1 MCVNMMAAAAVV
13 RNIDMHRKNWYI
25 YRDTGKS
32 DEWALLPWDLDL
44 SQGRYWR
51 SQFNYFSNLMETNGY
66 IETGGAVRLLAQ
78 LYSRRSTRAMFY
90 RRVRSLH
97 DLYLQSADTPMEERY
112 YERRLNELSALIDP
126 EDIVPSDAQR
136 DFEKWGS
143 WLHNADGGSAPAVP
157 YTTNNPD
164 VETMAEGVQRLR
176 DEFLAPRRA
185 FIYSQNI
192 IPDAQTGQLSL
203 VYTPLL
209 SAGAPLTH
217 LVPSDD
223 SVDNTWMNFD
233 FNDANWLTGTTGIG
247 LFEHQVRP
255 TYCDR
260 YRSKDARH
268 SFLGLHAL

>member
-1 MCVNMMAAAAVV
+1 MGTPPLGP
-13 RNIDMHRKNWYI
+13 RPLSR
-25 YRDTGKS
+25 
-32 DEWALLPWDLDL
+32 ALLEIAIQL
-44 SQGRYWR
+44 
-51 SQFNYFSNLMETNGY
+51 FSNLMETNGY

-126 EDIVPSDAQR
+126 EDLVPADAQR

-192 IPDAQTGQLSL
+192 FASL
-203 VYTPLL
+203 TYNDMPFIL
-209 SAGAPLTH
+209 AP
-217 LVPSDD
+217 
-223 SVDNTWMNFD
+223 
-233 FNDANWLTGTTGIG
+233 
-247 LFEHQVRP
+247 
-255 TYCDR
+255 
-260 YRSKDARH
+260 K
-268 SFLGLHAL
+268 